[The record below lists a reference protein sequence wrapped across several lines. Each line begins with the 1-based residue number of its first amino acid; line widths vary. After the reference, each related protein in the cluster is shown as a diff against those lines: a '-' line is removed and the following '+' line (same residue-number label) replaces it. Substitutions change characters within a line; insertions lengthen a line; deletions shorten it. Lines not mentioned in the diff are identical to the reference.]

1 MHNVADIVVTH
12 CLPEAKSSYHMI
24 KYLNILLFVFISCA
38 AFGQTESPPLK
49 IRKSNIRLGVG
60 LTHIRMID
68 EGYTDS
74 RLLFRGTNSKFSLA
88 YGRETG
94 KHIFSFSVSASI
106 GKVESRHG
114 NLPTSYYFFQPSLEF
129 LRNIRADELLG
140 KENKLFLGVSLS
152 SFNQGIEN
160 EKVIDN
166 MSIFSLHGFYF
177 SFCNRLR
184 LNERQH
190 LQLSYL
196 MPAVVFENRLLWNGG
211 ASRYTR
217 RDTENI
223 PRLLTDNGKFSY
235 FNLFNNIQF
244 GLDYVVKT
252 GKATS
257 VRIGY
262 KFFSASSRIEAPL
275 HLYSNDLILE
285 LKIGL

>member
-1 MHNVADIVVTH
+1 MV
-12 CLPEAKSSYHMI
+12 
-24 KYLNILLFVFISCA
+24 KYLNILLFVFISSV
-38 AFGQTESPPLK
+38 AFGQTVDTTLK
-49 IRKSNIRLGVG
+49 IRKSNIRLGIG
-60 LTHIRMID
+60 LIHIRMID

-94 KHIFSFSVSASI
+94 KHIFSFSVSGSI
-106 GKVESRHG
+106 GKVESRQG
-114 NLPTSYYFFQPSLEF
+114 NLPTNYYFLHPSLEF
-129 LRNIRADELLG
+129 LRNIRADELFG
-140 KENKLFLGVSLS
+140 KENELYLGVLLS

-160 EKVIDN
+160 ERVIDN
-166 MSIFSLHGFYF
+166 LSIFSLHGLYF
-177 SFCNRLR
+177 SFCNRLS
-184 LNERQH
+184 LNKRQYF
-190 LQLSYL
+190 QLSYL

-211 ASRYTR
+211 ASRYTY

-223 PRLLTDNGKFSY
+223 PRLLADNGKFSY

-257 VRIGY
+257 IRIGY
-262 KFFSASSRIEAPL
+262 KFISASSLIEAPL
-275 HLYSNDLILE
+275 HLYSNELILE